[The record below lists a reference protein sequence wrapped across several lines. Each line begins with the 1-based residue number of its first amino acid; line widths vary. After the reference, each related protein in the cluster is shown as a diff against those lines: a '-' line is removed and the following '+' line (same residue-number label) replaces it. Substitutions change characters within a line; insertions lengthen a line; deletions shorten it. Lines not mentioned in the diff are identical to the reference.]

1 VDTLAKRRANKEVA
15 RLDIGLIER
24 SGVSLMQT

>member
-1 VDTLAKRRANKEVA
+1 MDTLAKRGADKEVA
-15 RLDIGLIER
+15 RLDIGLTER